1 MTQEQYYQGVKMQ
14 NFDILKELTVMSGLA
29 LILVFVL
36 AGVFSSPDEKALT
49 LQKRLHR

>member
-14 NFDILKELTVMSGLA
+14 NFDILKELTVMAGLA

-36 AGVFSSPDEKALT
+36 AGSSRPPM
-49 LQKRLHR
+49 RRR